1 MYRYLFRAF
10 FRLLVILIYI
20 GTLVLFCISLCVLLL
35 NDKKKAKKLL
45 PLIFLTFT
53 KHAQHR
59 PPGVMNRPFPELP
72 SASVSNRVQVRNLSY
87 ENDYDLDS
95 NGLVSKT
102 HFHMKGFALGLVLKQ
117 RQKTTRKWPITKCPI
132 FKRKHCIN
140 LKRLQPFYVTDA
152 SIAAYV
158 EIWQQH

>member
-1 MYRYLFRAF
+1 M
-10 FRLLVILIYI
+10 I
-20 GTLVLFCISLCVLLL
+20 
-35 NDKKKAKKLL
+35 KKNAKKLL

-53 KHAQHR
+53 KHAQHG
-59 PPGVMNRPFPELP
+59 PPGVMNRPFPSCLLP
-72 SASVSNRVQVRNLSY
+72 LFQTESKC
-87 ENDYDLDS
+87 EIFHIKNDYDLHS

-117 RQKTTRKWPITKCPI
+117 RQKTTRKWPIIKCPI

-140 LKRLQPFYVTDA
+140 MKRLQPFYVTDA

-158 EIWQQH
+158 EISQQH